1 MVEFIEVVK
10 TFGKNRVLDGVNF
23 RIASNTINQIV
34 GDQSTGKST
43 ILKMIYGAIKPDSG
57 YIRVFDSNVSDL
69 SYSGVVLLRRYI
81 GIIFEDIR
89 LIKDLTVKE
98 NISVVTKMT
107 KRNLYISEDI
117 FDRLSIGYLLDKY
130 PEELS
135 LSEQSL
141 INIARGIVF
150 NFPLVLAD
158 EPLRY
163 LSMQYKQK
171 VIELFKFLNKEKGIT
186 FLITSQSVLD
196 EEFNI
201 VDVNLNEKR

>member
-10 TFGKNRVLDGVNF
+10 TFGKKRVLDGINF
-23 RIASNTINQIV
+23 RVPSNSINQIV

-69 SYSGVVLLRRYI
+69 SYSGIVLLRRYL

-89 LIKDLTVKE
+89 LINDLTIKE

-107 KRNLYISEDI
+107 KRNLYVSEDV
-117 FDRLSIGYLLDKY
+117 FDMLSIGYLLDKY
-130 PEELS
+130 PYELS

-141 INIARGIVF
+141 VNIARGIVF

-163 LSMQYKQK
+163 LSSSYKNR
-171 VIELFKFLNKEKGIT
+171 VIDVFKYLNREKGIT

-196 EEFNI
+196 SEFNI
-201 VDVNLNEKR
+201 LDVRLYEKR

>member
-43 ILKMIYGAIKPDSG
+43 ILKMIYGAVKPDSG

-141 INIARGIVF
+141 VNIARGIVF

-163 LSMQYKQK
+163 LSLQYKQR
-171 VIELFKFLNKEKGIT
+171 VIDLFKFLNKEKGIT

>member
-10 TFGKNRVLDGVNF
+10 TFGKNRVLEGVNF

-43 ILKMIYGAIKPDSG
+43 ILKMIYGAVKPDSG

-107 KRNLYISEDI
+107 KRKLYLSEDV
-117 FDRLSIGYLLDKY
+117 FDRLSIGYLLNKY

-141 INIARGIVF
+141 VNIARGIVF

-163 LSMQYKQK
+163 LSVQYKQR

-196 EEFNI
+196 EEFNM

>member
-10 TFGKNRVLDGVNF
+10 TFSKQRVLDGVSF
-23 RIASNTINQIV
+23 RISSNTINQIV

-43 ILKMIYGAIKPDSG
+43 ILKMIYGAVKPDSG
-57 YIRVFDSNVSDL
+57 YIRVFDSNVEDL
-69 SYSGVVLLRRYI
+69 SYSGIVLLRRYI

-89 LIKDLTVKE
+89 LINDLTVKE
-98 NISVVTKMT
+98 NIAVVSKMT
-107 KRNLYISEDI
+107 RRNLYVSEDI
-117 FDRLSIGYLLDKY
+117 FDMLSITGLLNKY
-130 PEELS
+130 PYELS

-141 INIARGIVF
+141 VNIARGIVF

-163 LSMQYKQK
+163 LSLSYKK
-171 VIELFKFLNKEKGIT
+171 RVIDVFKYLNTKRGIT

-196 EEFNI
+196 DEFKI
-201 VDVNLNEKR
+201 VDVRLNEKR

>member
-10 TFGKNRVLDGVNF
+10 TFGKKRVLDGINF
-23 RIASNTINQIV
+23 RVPANTINQIV

-43 ILKMIYGAIKPDSG
+43 ILKMIYGAVKPDSG

-69 SYSGVVLLRRYI
+69 SYSGVVLLRRYL

-89 LIKDLTVKE
+89 LINDLTIKE
-98 NISVVTKMT
+98 NISVVTMMT
-107 KRNLYISEDI
+107 KRNLYISENV
-117 FDRLSIGYLLDKY
+117 FDMLAIGYLLDKY
-130 PEELS
+130 PYELS

-141 INIARGIVF
+141 VNIARGIVF

-163 LSMQYKQK
+163 LAASYKKK
-171 VIELFKFLNKEKGIT
+171 VLDVFKFLNKEKGIT

-196 EEFNI
+196 SEFNI
-201 VDVNLNEKR
+201 INVSLYEKK

>member
-141 INIARGIVF
+141 VNIARGIVF